1 MCHDLG
7 ETPVA
12 ARTGPFAIKL
22 KMRFQEETLFKMVK
36 RVKFR
41 SALWAA
47 VPLLLS
53 KQEDKV
59 NDAKAKANILAKC
72 NGHDGNVFQ
81 QLKTSVRIHNT
92 QTFKISPMIVLF

>member
-1 MCHDLG
+1 M
-7 ETPVA
+7 
-12 ARTGPFAIKL
+12 
-22 KMRFQEETLFKMVK
+22 TLEKH
-36 RVKFR
+36 
-41 SALWAA
+41 LWLSEQGISDICEQ

-53 KQEDKV
+53 KQEDNV

>member
-1 MCHDLG
+1 MCQDLG
-7 ETPVA
+7 ETPMA

-22 KMRFQEETLFKMVK
+22 KMRFQEETLFKMAK
-36 RVKFR
+36 RVKFG
-41 SALWAA
+41 SALWAT

-53 KQEDKV
+53 KQKNNV
-59 NDAKAKANILAKC
+59 NASKAEANILAKC